1 MFEIHNLITDIFG
14 MLRLTDI
21 CHFLIPYAGVGG
33 GVEAKEYV
41 ALVPLIT
48 STLIFLAGV
57 GAVFGLGL
65 ALTAKKFSVQIDPR
79 VEQVLDVL
87 AHAH

>member
-1 MFEIHNLITDIFG
+1 MFELKNILD
-14 MLRLTDI
+14 LLTTGVF
-21 CHFLIPYAGVGG
+21 HFLVPQAGVGG

-41 ALVPLIT
+41 ALVPLIKY
-48 STLIFLAGV
+48 TLIFLAGV

-65 ALTAKKFSVQIDPR
+65 ALAAKKFSVKIDPR
-79 VEQVLDVL
+79 VERVLDTL

>member
-1 MFEIHNLITDIFG
+1 MFELKNILD
-14 MLRLTDI
+14 LLTTGVFN
-21 CHFLIPYAGVGG
+21 FLVPQAGVGG

-41 ALVPLIT
+41 ALAPLIKY
-48 STLIFLAGV
+48 TLIFLAGV

-65 ALTAKKFSVQIDPR
+65 ALAAKKFSVKIDPR
-79 VEQVLDVL
+79 VERVLDTL